1 MAGGRTHGPRPCW
14 CGGGARN
21 AAGTSTWPPDA
32 SHKRMVAVG
41 ERLALLG
48 RERATGMAVLWRG
61 RGDPGRRRK
70 RHARFSRDGTW
81 DRVLEALLV
90 DADAQGQLDW
100 QVCVDSTISRVH
112 QHGANMSRERGWRV
126 PDQRVARG

>member
-1 MAGGRTHGPRPCW
+1 MLPSSKGKRSRPFRDHRQVLEGIVFRYRTGC
-14 CGGGARN
+14 
-21 AAGTSTWPPDA
+21 
-32 SHKRMVAVG
+32 
-41 ERLALLG
+41 
-48 RERATGMAVLWRG
+48 LWRDVPERFG
-61 RGDPGRRRK
+61 PWKTLWK

-112 QHGANMSRERGWRV
+112 QHGANMSREV
-126 PDQRVARG
+126 VAELPSHTGGPNELQETSR

>member
-1 MAGGRTHGPRPCW
+1 
-14 CGGGARN
+14 
-21 AAGTSTWPPDA
+21 
-32 SHKRMVAVG
+32 MVAVG